1 MKKIKTL
8 ISLGLFGGL
17 AVASIAATKFDVS
30 TVKNYF
36 APVTV
41 DCSNTKSWYDKYDN
55 IDDYIVSEEKADST
69 KYVREYSHFTD
80 EEYVDTLYGTNYK
93 GRWVNVDYV
102 TYDSETDSELSRTTK
117 REGRVPSNIA
127 RKTTKSYVYGEKN
140 PNEWDDSLQ
149 SFLKAYINSETGSYE
164 SFCSYIDYLV
174 KDFGMYEEEAE
185 SYRYDWRYAHN
196 TLTDEEKQAIQDA
209 EDEEKKRQEELEKEN
224 QEIADKI
231 YDITHSNSSDES
243 KNSLYVREANMIER
257 SVPDYA
263 NFDRE
268 KFIAYRESGLSY
280 TEAYNKSIDIDYAK
294 GFESIAGSMKEHGD
308 WYKKMFDTFTSDSF
322 QETFQKIADDLGNFF
337 GELFGLSDSD
347 TNSDTTTSG
356 ESD

>member
-30 TVKNYF
+30 TFKNSF
-36 APVTV
+36 TPVIV

-55 IDDYIVSEEKADST
+55 VDDYIISEEKVDST
-69 KYVREYSHFTD
+69 KYTREYCYFTD
-80 EEYVDTLYGTNYK
+80 EEYVDTLYGTNHK

-102 TYDSETDSELSRTTK
+102 TYDSETDSELSRTAK
-117 REGRVPSNIA
+117 REGRVPSNIV
-127 RKTTKSYVYGEKN
+127 RKTTKAYVLGEKN

-149 SFLKAYINSETGSYE
+149 AFLKAYINSETGSYE

-196 TLTDEEKQAIQDA
+196 TLTDEEKQAIKDA

-224 QEIADKI
+224 QEVADKI
-231 YDITHSNSSDES
+231 YDITHNNSSDES

-263 NFDRE
+263 NFDRD

-294 GFESIAGSMKEHGD
+294 GFESIADSMKEHGD
-308 WYKKMFDTFTSDSF
+308 WYKKMYDTFTSDSF
-322 QETFQKIADDLGNFF
+322 QETFQNIANDLGNFF
-337 GELFGLSDSD
+337 GELFGLSDSSS
-347 TNSDTTTSG
+347 NSDTTTSG